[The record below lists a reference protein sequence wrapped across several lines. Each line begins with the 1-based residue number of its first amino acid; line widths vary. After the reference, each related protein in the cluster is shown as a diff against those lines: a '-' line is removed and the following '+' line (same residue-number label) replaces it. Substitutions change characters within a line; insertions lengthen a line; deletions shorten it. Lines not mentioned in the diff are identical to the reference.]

1 MAIKK
6 GDPIEGP
13 AFSKEAEVMFARSIA
28 MRLKP
33 NSVAEFIQTLQNEID
48 PLLRKEQ
55 GFRGHI
61 AFVVP
66 DGTEAVAISF
76 WDRKEGQISDNDGRC
91 EGVATLAN
99 LVTSP
104 PDVRVCEI
112 SKSTSDNGG
121 LLRSFV
127 HGEGVPHIEIY
138 EVSRSIFRAI
148 AAEGLASDQHREVA

>member
-1 MAIKK
+1 
-6 GDPIEGP
+6 
-13 AFSKEAEVMFARSIA
+13 MFARSIA

-33 NSVAEFIQTLQNEID
+33 NRVTEFIQTLQNEID

-76 WDRKEGQISDNDGRC
+76 WDRKESRISHNDERC
-91 EGVATLAN
+91 KALVTLAK
-99 LVTSP
+99 LLRSP

-112 SKSTSDNGG
+112 SNSTSDNGE
-121 LLRSFV
+121 LLNSFV
-127 HGEGVPHIEIY
+127 HRVEGAPHIEIY

-148 AAEGLASDQHREVA
+148 AAEGLASDYQREVA

>member
-1 MAIKK
+1 
-6 GDPIEGP
+6 
-13 AFSKEAEVMFARSIA
+13 MFARSIA

-48 PLLRKEQ
+48 PVLRKEQ

-66 DGTEAVAISF
+66 NGTEAVAISF
-76 WDRKEGQISDNDGRC
+76 WDKKQGRISHSGGR
-91 EGVATLAN
+91 GDVLATLEK
-99 LVTSP
+99 LVNGP

-112 SKSTSDNGG
+112 SKSTSLNGG
-121 LLRSFV
+121 LLGSFV

-148 AAEGLASDQHREVA
+148 VAEGLASDYQREVA

>member
-1 MAIKK
+1 
-6 GDPIEGP
+6 
-13 AFSKEAEVMFARSIA
+13 MFARSIT

-33 NSVAEFIQTLQNEID
+33 NSVTEFIQTLQNEID

-76 WDRKEGQISDNDGRC
+76 WNRKESRVSHNDERC
-91 EGVATLAN
+91 EV
-99 LVTSP
+99 LVTLGKLVKDP

-112 SKSTSDNGG
+112 SNSTSDNSG
-121 LLRSFV
+121 LLHPFAHMV
-127 HGEGVPHIEIY
+127 EGVPRIEIY
-138 EVSRSIFRAI
+138 EVPRSIFRAI
-148 AAEGLASDQHREVA
+148 AAEGLASDEQREVS

>member
-1 MAIKK
+1 
-6 GDPIEGP
+6 
-13 AFSKEAEVMFARSIA
+13 MFARSTT

-33 NSVAEFIQTLQNEID
+33 NRVTEFIQTLQNEID

-55 GFRGHI
+55 DFRGHI

-76 WDRKEGQISDNDGRC
+76 WDRKESRISHNDERC
-91 EGVATLAN
+91 EVLVTLAK
-99 LVTSP
+99 LVKGP

-112 SKSTSDNGG
+112 SNSISDNGE

-127 HGEGVPHIEIY
+127 RMVEGAPHIEIY
-138 EVSRSIFRAI
+138 EVSRAIFRAI
-148 AAEGLASDQHREVA
+148 AAKGLASDFQREIA